1 MRIAKLGGMVR
12 GWFVGAFEPTLF
24 HTSEVEVAV
33 QRHAAGTEEAAHFH
47 RIATEIT
54 GLVSGLAEVNGV
66 RVGPDDA
73 IILAPGEV
81 SAFRAVEDTVTVVV
95 KLPGALDDKYL
106 VDAVGAPGPEGG
118 PT

>member
-54 GLVSGLAEVNGV
+54 VLVSGLEQLLAPSD
-66 RVGPDDA
+66 RTTDRTDA
-73 IILAPGEV
+73 ILQVVFEGLGKERV
-81 SAFRAVEDTVTVVV
+81 DRRAE
-95 KLPGALDDKYL
+95 ADDH
-106 VDAVGAPGPEGG
+106 GH
-118 PT
+118 